1 MSAQPPTNGNGQNQ
15 NNDSG
20 LFSSTAMQLLIAVVI
35 MATFV
40 VFGYYLG
47 QLVGST
53 TFSTMSQTSGG
64 LAITATLLQK
74 MGFNTAAQIYNGTAI
89 QAFGQA
95 NTAEPTDEMAF
106 AGMMGLI
113 GAIVGFTF
121 FVNEHKKYVQSS
133 Q

>member
-1 MSAQPPTNGNGQNQ
+1 MSAQPQPKE
-15 NNDSG
+15 SG
-20 LFSSTAMQLLIAVVI
+20 LLSSTAMQLLITVVI

-64 LAITATLLQK
+64 LAITASLLQK
-74 MGFNTAAQIYNGTAI
+74 MGFKTAAEIYNGTAI

-95 NTAEPTDEMAF
+95 NTAIPTDEMAF
-106 AGMMGLI
+106 SGMMGLV
-113 GAIVGFTF
+113 GAILGFVF
-121 FVNEHKKYVQSS
+121 FVNEHKKYNQP
-133 Q
+133 QQ

>member
-1 MSAQPPTNGNGQNQ
+1 MSAQPQPKE
-15 NNDSG
+15 SG
-20 LFSSTAMQLLIAVVI
+20 LFSSTAMQLLITVVI

-64 LAITATLLQK
+64 LAITASLLQK
-74 MGFNTAAQIYNGTAI
+74 MGFKTAAEIYNGTAI

-113 GAIVGFTF
+113 GAIVGLTF
-121 FVNEHKKYVQSS
+121 FVNEHKKYNQP
-133 Q
+133 QQ

>member
-1 MSAQPPTNGNGQNQ
+1 MSAQPQPKE
-15 NNDSG
+15 SG

-74 MGFNTAAQIYNGTAI
+74 MGFKTAAEIYNGTAI

-95 NTAEPTDEMAF
+95 NTAIPTDEMAF

-121 FVNEHKKYVQSS
+121 FVNEHKKYNQP
-133 Q
+133 QQ

>member
-1 MSAQPPTNGNGQNQ
+1 MSAQPEPKDNG
-15 NNDSG
+15 
-20 LFSSTAMQLLIAVVI
+20 LLSSTAMQLLMAVVI

-64 LAITATLLQK
+64 LAITSTLLQK
-74 MGFNTAAQIYNGTAI
+74 MGFKTAAEIYNGTAI

-95 NTAEPTDEMAF
+95 NTAIPTDEMAF
-106 AGMMGLI
+106 AGMLGLI

-121 FVNEHKKYVQSS
+121 FINEHKKHIQP
-133 Q
+133 QQ